1 MEQTDF
7 SRHEQIIYFS
17 YDFTT
22 AHYENEVRSCIE
34 ADGTMSGP
42 QQELVRFLFLPP
54 PQDIFIR
61 NLYSHITIYLGHQI
75 SKANDQKAHW

>member
-7 SRHEQIIYFS
+7 SHHEQIIYFS
-17 YDFTT
+17 YDFTI

-75 SKANDQKAHW
+75 SKAND